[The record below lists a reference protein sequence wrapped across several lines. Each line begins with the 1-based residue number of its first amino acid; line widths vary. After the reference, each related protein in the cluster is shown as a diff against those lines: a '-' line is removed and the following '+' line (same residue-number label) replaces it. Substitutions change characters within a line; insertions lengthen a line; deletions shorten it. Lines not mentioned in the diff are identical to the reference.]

1 MIEHLIV
8 SFLRNTELKFKF
20 SYLVDFWAAALLCKP
35 VRDFGHVHVLL
46 ADGVKISLDTVT
58 PYIRYLVHH
67 EFSVILNSG

>member
-8 SFLRNTELKFKF
+8 SFLRSTELKCKF

-35 VRDFGHVHVLL
+35 VRDFGHVHVPL
-46 ADGVKISLDTVT
+46 ADSVEIFLDTFT
-58 PYIRYLVHH
+58 SYARYLVHH